1 MTTDNSTEK
10 VSVNMN
16 TSTLSS
22 IDLLVDNGYY
32 SNRSDFV
39 NQAVRET
46 LRQHQRDIDRIIGRH
61 AEDEKQGL
69 IWFFGIYG
77 LTQNELTRLRKARMI
92 NGAHKQLPQS
102 GVMFEKRH
110 DEGQRVSFSG
120 YGLLIIDDDIDE
132 EMLFETVAEIKV
144 RGRVKCSD
152 SIKAHYG
159 LKK

>member
-1 MTTDNSTEK
+1 MAPENNTEK
-10 VSVNMN
+10 VSVNIN

-46 LRQHQRDIDRIIGRH
+46 LRLHQRDIDRVIGRH
-61 AEDEKQGL
+61 ADDEKQGL

-77 LTQNELTRLRKARMI
+77 LTQNELNRLHNLQEVKARHQKLKE
-92 NGAHKQLPQS
+92 GT
-102 GVMFEKRH
+102 MFEGFH
-110 DEGQRVSFSG
+110 GEGQRVSFSG
-120 YGLLIIDDDIDE
+120 YGVLSIADDIDE

-144 RGRVKCSD
+144 RGRVYCSD

-159 LKK
+159 LRK

>member
-1 MTTDNSTEK
+1 MAPENNTEK

-46 LRQHQRDIDRIIGRH
+46 LRQHQRDIDRVIGRH
-61 AEDEKQGL
+61 ADDEKQGL
-69 IWFFGIYG
+69 IWFFGVYR
-77 LTQNELTRLRKARMI
+77 LNQNELTRLYKARTVDAVL
-92 NGAHKQLPQS
+92 NQKLQA
-102 GVMFEKRH
+102 GVMFEKLH
-110 DEGQRVSFSG
+110 NEGQRVSFSG
-120 YGLLIIDDDIDE
+120 YGMLSIADDIDE
-132 EMLFETVAEIKV
+132 KMLFETVAEIKV
-144 RGRVKCSD
+144 RGRVNCSD

>member
-1 MTTDNSTEK
+1 MAPENNTEK

-46 LRQHQRDIDRIIGRH
+46 LRQHQRDIDRVIGRH

-77 LTQNELTRLRKARMI
+77 LTQSELTRLHNSQKVR
-92 NGAHKQLPQS
+92 AHRQKLS
-102 GVMFEKRH
+102 EGTVFEELH
-110 DEGQRVSFSG
+110 GEDQRVTFSG
-120 YGLLIIDDDIDE
+120 YGLLSIADDIDE
-132 EMLFETVAEIKV
+132 KMLFDTVAEIKV
-144 RGRVKCSD
+144 RGRVICSD
-152 SIKAHYG
+152 SIKAQYG